1 MAPWI
6 PVVVTLVLGLVGLG
20 IQGLLL
26 AYFVGRMKEQQT
38 GQAALVAAF
47 QKFTEQAI
55 TALTAR
61 MGAVDAFTAESK
73 SDRTNLA
80 TRLGALERLVEGL
93 PQFRE
98 DFAAFRATS
107 ESHQGRVEAELGRIL
122 QAQEGQQRQLANL
135 ALRSP
140 GDVIELPATG
150 AHRG

>member
-61 MGAVDAFTAESK
+61 MGAVDSFTSESK
-73 SDRTNLA
+73 SDRAAITA
-80 TRLGALERLVEGL
+80 RLGGIEKLVEGM

-98 DFAAFRATS
+98 EFAAHRATS
-107 ESHQGRVEAELGRIL
+107 DAHQQRVEAELHRIL

-140 GDVIELPATG
+140 GDVVSLPAAKG
-150 AHRG
+150 V